1 MTLTLTLTLTLTPP
15 LTLVSVPDPTPSEHD
30 AAVYEHHITDL
41 QHTVESLH
49 EAAAERASE
58 ATLLTDQLT
67 EALALHALAE
77 KQWVEAER
85 LLTASHEEVQGLQ
98 KRVDL
103 LEASELAR
111 RVQVVCSTSGCLS
124 LPRPF

>member
-1 MTLTLTLTLTLTPP
+1 MPWAQWVRP
-15 LTLVSVPDPTPSEHD
+15 LVTWGIYVWLF
-30 AAVYEHHITDL
+30 YL
-41 QHTVESLH
+41 
-49 EAAAERASE
+49 
-58 ATLLTDQLT
+58 ATLFLTGMLR
-67 EALALHALAE
+67 